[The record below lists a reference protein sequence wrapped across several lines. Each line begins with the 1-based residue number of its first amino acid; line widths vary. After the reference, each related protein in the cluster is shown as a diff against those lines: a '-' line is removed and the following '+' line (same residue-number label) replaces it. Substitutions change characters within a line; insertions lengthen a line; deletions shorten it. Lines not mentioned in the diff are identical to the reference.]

1 MNERWLTINEVAEL
15 LGVHHGTV
23 RRLIA
28 KGRLPAVRVGR
39 LWRVPS
45 SALEALEKAALAE
58 RKPLLAAQE
67 GAATENGSGAAAQN

>member
-1 MNERWLTINEVAEL
+1 MTDKWFSINEVAQS

-58 RKPLLAAQE
+58 RKPLLPATD